1 MWTIKNANFFF
12 CVQSPFP
19 YHEILPSV
27 TPEQD
32 KSEINASI
40 RKDEDQDDST
50 DEILSGAHHFRQ
62 NYFATL
68 DASLDLLVRNT
79 ICSSLA
85 NAQAAN
91 EVVQK
96 NIQESQKCVRK
107 DTEKLSYSKS
117 SLFTIENLIKK
128 E

>member
-1 MWTIKNANFFF
+1 MN
-12 CVQSPFP
+12 S
-19 YHEILPSV
+19 
-27 TPEQD
+27 EQN
-32 KSEINASI
+32 KLESNTTI
-40 RKDEDQDDST
+40 RKDENEDDST
-50 DEILSGAHHFRQ
+50 DEVLPTVEHFRQ

-79 ICSSLA
+79 ICTSLA
-85 NAQAAN
+85 NARAAN

-96 NIQESQKCVRK
+96 NLEESQKCTKR
-107 DTEKLSYSKS
+107 SISKS

>member
-1 MWTIKNANFFF
+1 MNKKFNYIFIFKI
-12 CVQSPFP
+12 QSSFP
-19 YHEILPSV
+19 YHEILPS
-27 TPEQD
+27 TNPEQNT
-32 KSEINASI
+32 SELNTTI

-50 DEILSGAHHFRQ
+50 DEVLTGVEHFRH

-79 ICSSLA
+79 ICSTLA
-85 NAQAAN
+85 SARAAN
-91 EVVQK
+91 EVAEK
-96 NIQESQKCVRK
+96 NFQESQKCAARK
-107 DTEKLSYSKS
+107 DRISKS